1 MGVIMDRGLKI
12 NLIIEI
18 ISMIL
23 VCFLSYET
31 WNLFDTSEMAS
42 IASYYDDYYY
52 IEDEIEKDGSV
63 SYVSLLNNS
72 NTKEDYYLVIDNTD
86 ILEVYI
92 NDVLYNVDDLN
103 IKDNYI
109 ILDHSSLVNGNITY
123 KINIVGNDN
132 YQVKVLEELA

>member
-1 MGVIMDRGLKI
+1 MDRGLKI

>member
-1 MGVIMDRGLKI
+1 MDRGLKI

-72 NTKEDYYLVIDNTD
+72 NTKEDYYLVIDNMN
-86 ILEVYI
+86 IKEVYI

>member
-1 MGVIMDRGLKI
+1 MDRGLKI

-92 NDVLYNVDDLN
+92 NDILYNVDDLN